1 MTAALSN
8 WHPGE
13 REVQRKLGYADD
25 VRDRWTAVENAM
37 REQHRIF
44 HTSKLPFLPL
54 TTIDTQGRPWASIV
68 AGATGEIGFVKSPN
82 ARTLVLNAKLWDGD
96 PLLDMAR
103 AWLMPANGEKVHL
116 ERSLTAGLG
125 IEFPTRRRNKF
136 AGRIRGVEGGRDP
149 KCLEYQFDL
158 EVTQALG

>member
-1 MTAALSN
+1 MTAALKN

-13 REVQRKLGYADD
+13 REVQRKLGYADA

-44 HTSKLPFLPL
+44 HTSNLPFIPL
-54 TTIDTQGRPWASIV
+54 TTIDAQGRPWASIL
-68 AGATGEIGFVKSPN
+68 AGATGEIGFVKSPD
-82 ARTLVLNAKLWDGD
+82 ARTLLVNAKLWTGE
-96 PLLDMAR
+96 PLLNTVK
-103 AWLMPANGEKVHL
+103 AWLMPVNGEKVNP
-116 ERSLTAGLG
+116 ERFLAAGLG

-136 AGRIRGVEGGRDP
+136 AGRIRGVNGSRNP
-149 KCLEYQFDL
+149 KSLEYQFDL